1 MSMFAFQVSP
11 LSLEVLWAVLIIF
24 VLRVIGV
31 TLATIRVLIMMRGKK
46 LTSASIG
53 FFEVLVYALAI
64 GQVVNDL
71 SNVWNLIGYS
81 LGFAV
86 GTLVGMWLEERLAMG
101 YASARIVS
109 KSKGHAVADAIRNA
123 GYGATVEWGQGR
135 SGTVGLVVA
144 TVRRKEVDAVC
155 ALADQVDSSAF
166 VTVEETR
173 TIRRGYMRIARHER

>member
-1 MSMFAFQVSP
+1 MFTFEITP
-11 LSLEVLWAVLIIF
+11 LSAEVLWGVFLVF
-24 VLRVIGV
+24 GLRVVGV
-31 TLATIRVLIMMRGKK
+31 TLATIRVLIMTRGKK
-46 LTSASIG
+46 LLAASIG

-64 GQVVNDL
+64 GYVVQNL
-71 SNVWNLIGYS
+71 SNVWNLLGYS

-86 GTLVGMWLEERLAMG
+86 GTLMGMWLEERIALG
-101 YASARIVS
+101 YASVRIVS
-109 KSKGHAVADAIRNA
+109 KYKGHAVADAIREA

-135 SGTVGLVVA
+135 NGAVGLVVA

-155 ALADQVDSSAF
+155 ALADKIDPNAF

>member
-1 MSMFAFQVSP
+1 MLNFEFPP
-11 LSLEVLWAVLIIF
+11 LSAPVLWGVSLVF

-46 LTSASIG
+46 LLSAAIG

-64 GQVVNDL
+64 GYVVTNL

-81 LGFAV
+81 LGFAA
-86 GTLVGMWLEERLAMG
+86 GTLLGMWLEERLALG
-101 YASARIVS
+101 YASVRIVS
-109 KSKGHAVADAIRNA
+109 KYRGHAVADAIRDA

-135 SGTVGLVVA
+135 SGAVGLVVA

-155 ALADQVDSSAF
+155 ALADRGDPGAF

>member
-1 MSMFAFQVSP
+1 MPAIEVPP
-11 LSLEVLWAVLIIF
+11 LSPEVLWAGFIIF

-31 TLATIRVLIMMRGKK
+31 TLATIRVLIMMRGRK

-53 FFEVLVYALAI
+53 FFEVLVYVLAI
-64 GQVVNDL
+64 GQVVSDL
-71 SNVWNLIGYS
+71 ANVWNLIGYS

-86 GTLVGMWLEERLAMG
+86 GTLVGMWLEEQLAMG
-101 YASARIVS
+101 FASVRIVS
-109 KSKGHAVADAIRNA
+109 KYKGCALADAIRDA

-155 ALADQVDSSAF
+155 NLADQVDPSAF
-166 VTVEETR
+166 VTVEEMR
-173 TIRRGYMRIARHER
+173 TIRGGYMRIARHER

>member
-1 MSMFAFQVSP
+1 VFAFEFPP
-11 LSLEVLWAVLIIF
+11 LSAQILWAALIIF
-24 VLRVIGV
+24 ALRVIGV

-46 LTSASIG
+46 LLSASIG
-53 FFEVLVYALAI
+53 FFEVLVYAIAI
-64 GQVVNDL
+64 GQVVTNL

-86 GTLVGMWLEERLAMG
+86 GTLVGMWLEERLALG
-101 YASARIVS
+101 YASVRIAS
-109 KSKGHAVADAIRNA
+109 KYKANAIANAIRDE
-123 GYGATVEWGQGR
+123 GYGATLEWGRGR
-135 SGTVGLVVA
+135 TGAVGLVVA

-155 ALADQVDSSAF
+155 SVADRLDPGAF